1 VALGH
6 ASQRIVAA
14 LLAFAAACALA
25 AAPARA
31 APPCQRTV
39 LLAFLPFD
47 TRASNDGIKKPSIL
61 ERLDFHPELSLGLV
75 GATQGGY
82 DQTQALLDMGA
93 GTRVS
98 SAAYKPKKV
107 PALTFYRQGDMALFQ
122 GWLDARERADSAP
135 ADVVPGLLGQTI
147 PGGGAYAGVSGRS
160 QIESMPAANRA
171 GRIGLVSIGKADD
184 VARRAQ
190 QLLTERCFVVAG
202 LPTGEPGD
210 TAVEELIKA
219 RRPNELLMV
228 METPLP
234 ARAPQLLPIGILG
247 LGPPGKPSG
256 LTSDSTKLDG
266 IVAGIDIAPT
276 ALHWL
281 GLKVP
286 DDMKGQRIE
295 RKGPRDSGALQD
307 LSDRLRVV
315 NGRRFPALETVLAAW
330 LLLALVLGLVADRRG
345 TRTAM
350 RLGSL
355 AVMWLLSV
363 LLVTA
368 ALHPGRGL
376 ELLLIAG
383 LSFGLA
389 ALTDRFVPWPRGPL
403 VPCLVTVVFYVVD
416 LARGSDL
423 IIRSLLGP
431 NPRFGSRY
439 YGIGN
444 ELESSLPVL
453 LFVGLAALMTTHPPR
468 TRSRAGAGI
477 FAGAGLLLGA
487 AIGSGRLG
495 ADVGGVLTVGG
506 GAAVATLFM
515 LPGGVTRRAVVLA
528 CLVPAAALVALA
540 VLDLATGGNSH
551 FTRNVLHAH
560 GSSALHDIVVR
571 RYELAFN
578 ALKRGL
584 MPFATAIAA
593 LTLAYGIKYRARI
606 FAPLAGSD
614 VWRAALAGSVAAGV
628 VGSLSNDSGPLLLVV
643 STFAVV
649 AATVYVRGDPRLAQ
663 VDRVD

>member
-14 LLAFAAACALA
+14 LLALAAACALA
-25 AAPARA
+25 PAAARA
-31 APPCQRTV
+31 ATPAPGRTV

-47 TRASNDGIKKPSIL
+47 TRPSDDDIKKPSIL
-61 ERLDFHPELSLGLV
+61 DRLDFHPELSLGLV

-82 DQTQALLDMGA
+82 DQTQALLDVGA

-107 PALTFYRQGDMALFQ
+107 PTLTFYRQGDMALFQ
-122 GWLDARERADSAP
+122 GWLDARARADSAP
-135 ADVVPGLLGQTI
+135 ADIVPGLLAQTI

-160 QIESMPAANRA
+160 QIESMPAADLA

-190 QLLTERCFVVAG
+190 KLLGKRRFVVAG

-210 TAVEELIKA
+210 TAVEELIKD
-219 RRPNELLMV
+219 RKRGELLMV
-228 METPLP
+228 VETPLP

-247 LGPPGKPSG
+247 LGGPAG
-256 LTSDSTKLDG
+256 LTSASTKLDG
-266 IVAGIDIAPT
+266 IVAGIDLAPT
-276 ALHWL
+276 ALRWL
-281 GLKVP
+281 GLSVP

-295 RKGPRDSGALQD
+295 LEGPRDSSALQS

-345 TRTAM
+345 SRAAM

-355 AVMWLLSV
+355 AIMWLLSV

-376 ELLLIAG
+376 ELILIAV

-403 VPCLVTVVFYVVD
+403 VPCLVTVLFYVVD

-444 ELESSLPVL
+444 ELEASLPVL
-453 LFVGLAALMTTHPPR
+453 LFVGIAALLYGR
-468 TRSRAGAGI
+468 TRSRAGAGA
-477 FAGAGLLLGA
+477 FAGAGLFLGA

-495 ADVGGVLTVGG
+495 ADVGGVITVGG

-528 CLVPAAALVALA
+528 CLVPVVALA
-540 VLDLATGGNSH
+540 GLAGLDLATGGNSH
-551 FTRNVLHAH
+551 FTRTVLHAH
-560 GSSALHDIVVR
+560 GGSALHDIFVR

-606 FAPLAGSD
+606 FAPLAESD

-628 VGSLSNDSGPLLLVV
+628 VGSLSNDSGPLLLVI

-649 AATVYVRGDPRLAQ
+649 ATTVYVRGDPRLAHF
-663 VDRVD
+663 DRVD

>member
-1 VALGH
+1 M
-6 ASQRIVAA
+6 AA

-31 APPCQRTV
+31 VAPCQRTV

-47 TRASNDGIKKPSIL
+47 TRSSDDAIEKPSIL
-61 ERLDFHPELSLGLV
+61 ERLDFHPTLSLGLV

-98 SAAYKPKKV
+98 SAAYKPKQV
-107 PALTFYRQGDMALFQ
+107 PMLNFYREGDMALFQ

-135 ADVVPGLLGQTI
+135 ADVVPGLLAQTI

-160 QIESMPAANRA
+160 HIESLPAANRA

-184 VARRAQ
+184 IARRAQ
-190 QLLTERCFVVAG
+190 RLLTKRCLVVAG
-202 LPTGEPGD
+202 LPTEEPGD
-210 TAVEELIKA
+210 GAVEALIKA

-234 ARAPQLLPIGILG
+234 ARAPQLLPLGILG
-247 LGPPGKPSG
+247 LGPSSPPGRPSG

-276 ALHWL
+276 ALRWL

-286 DDMKGQRIE
+286 DDMKGQQIE
-295 RKGPRDSGALQD
+295 RKGPRDSAALKD

-330 LLLALVLGLVADRRG
+330 LVLALVLGLVADRRG
-345 TRTAM
+345 TRAAM
-350 RLGSL
+350 RLGAL

-363 LLVTA
+363 VLVTA
-368 ALHPGRGL
+368 ALHPGRGV

-389 ALTDRFVPWPRGPL
+389 ALTDRFVRWPRGPL
-403 VPCLVTVVFYVVD
+403 VPCLLTVVFYIVD

-453 LFVGLAALMTTHPPR
+453 LFIGLAALLYGR
-468 TRSRAGAGI
+468 TRSRAGAAI

-515 LPGGVTRRAVVLA
+515 LPGGVTRRAVLIA
-528 CLVPAAALVALA
+528 CLVPAAALAGLA
-540 VLDLATGGNSH
+540 ALDLATGGNSH
-551 FTRNVLHAH
+551 FTRTVLHAQ
-560 GSSALHDIVVR
+560 GGSALEDIVVR
-571 RYELAFN
+571 RYELAYN

-606 FAPLAGSD
+606 YAPLAGSD
-614 VWRAALAGSVAAGV
+614 AWRAALAGSVAAGV

>member
-25 AAPARA
+25 PVAAHAA
-31 APPCQRTV
+31 APPERTV

-47 TRASNDGIKKPSIL
+47 TRPSDDTIQKPSIL
-61 ERLDFHPELSLGLV
+61 DRLDFHPELSLGLV
-75 GATQGGY
+75 GASQGGY
-82 DQTQALLDMGA
+82 DQTQALLDIGA

-98 SAAYKPKKV
+98 SAAYKPKTV
-107 PALTFYRQGDMALFQ
+107 PMLTFYREGDMALFQ

-135 ADVVPGLLGQTI
+135 ADIVPGLLGQTI

-160 QIESMPAANRA
+160 QLESMPAANLA

-184 VARRAQ
+184 VAKRAQ
-190 QLLTERCFVVAG
+190 ELLTRRRFVVAG

-210 TAVEELIKA
+210 TAVEELIK
-219 RRPNELLMV
+219 RRQPGELLMV

-247 LGPPGKPSG
+247 LGRPSG

-266 IVAGIDIAPT
+266 IVAGIDLAPT
-276 ALHWL
+276 ALQWL

-295 RKGPRDSGALQD
+295 LKGPRDSNALQS

-330 LLLALVLGLVADRRG
+330 LALMLVLGLVADRRG
-345 TRTAM
+345 TRAAM

-355 AVMWLLSV
+355 AIMWLLGV

-376 ELLLIAG
+376 ELILIAG

-403 VPCLVTVVFYVVD
+403 VPCLVTVLFYVVD

-444 ELESSLPVL
+444 ELEASLPVL
-453 LFVGLAALMTTHPPR
+453 LFVGLAALLYGR
-468 TRSRAGAGI
+468 TRSRSGAAI
-477 FAGAGLLLGA
+477 FAGAGLFLGA

-528 CLVPAAALVALA
+528 CLVPAAALAGLA
-540 VLDLATGGNSH
+540 ALDLATGGNSH
-551 FTRNVLHAH
+551 FTRTVLHAH
-560 GSSALHDIVVR
+560 GDNALQDIVVR

-593 LTLAYGIKYRARI
+593 LTLIYGIKYRARI
-606 FAPLAGSD
+606 FAPLASSD

-649 AATVYVRGDPRLAQ
+649 AATVYIRGDPRLAH